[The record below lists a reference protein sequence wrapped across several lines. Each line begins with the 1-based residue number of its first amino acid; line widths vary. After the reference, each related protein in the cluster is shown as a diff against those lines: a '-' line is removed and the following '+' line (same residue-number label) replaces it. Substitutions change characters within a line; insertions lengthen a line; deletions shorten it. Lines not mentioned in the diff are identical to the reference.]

1 MALTSREDFIRRNSD
16 EMFLLLRKLNQI
28 YHSDDDKILRD
39 IRRVSLF
46 GNDMKD
52 LEKNPIEAM
61 NVFLPMIKSYAK
73 VDRVFAEVVE
83 ILVSDGIVECMRK
96 LEKVK

>member
-52 LEKNPIEAM
+52 LEKNLSIT
-61 NVFLPMIKSYAK
+61 Y
-73 VDRVFAEVVE
+73 
-83 ILVSDGIVECMRK
+83 G
-96 LEKVK
+96 